1 MFRRKNKIDPEII
14 RSLKMDLGFDHIKP
28 EVKASFEVW
37 FKNLPNYRPEK
48 KLSDI
53 DETAE
58 QHITPHGNLK
68 NDNGDYPDYSD
79 DTVAK
84 EFLLET
90 LRELEADYLNLEAP
104 IIGMK
109 RNFNMMMRMKLQEI
123 VYLLDEPIEV
133 KMNKGY
139 LDKLANFVTAYTYY
153 MKEI

>member
-1 MFRRKNKIDPEII
+1 MFKRKNKIDPEII

-37 FKNLPNYRPEK
+37 FKNLPNYIPER

-53 DETAE
+53 DETAK
-58 QHITPHGNLK
+58 QQVVPHETLK
-68 NDNGDYPDYSD
+68 EGDGDYPDYSD

-90 LRELEADYLNLEAP
+90 LRELEEDYLNLEAP

-123 VYLLDEPIEV
+123 IYLLKEPVEV
-133 KMNKGY
+133 KMYRGY

-153 MKEI
+153 IKEI

>member
-37 FKNLPNYRPEK
+37 FKNLPNYRPEN

-53 DETAE
+53 DKTTK
-58 QHITPHGNLK
+58 QNVTPHQNIK
-68 NDNGDYPDYSD
+68 TDEVDYPDYSD

-90 LRELEADYLNLEAP
+90 LKELEEDYLNLEAP

-109 RNFNMMMRMKLQEI
+109 RNFNMMMRMKLKEI
-123 VYLLDEPIEV
+123 VSLLDEPIEV
-133 KMNKGY
+133 KMDRGY